1 VPAFYHPGGKPI
13 PQTEIKEF
21 TDNLDKI
28 FGTGPQGTKQ
38 IGKET
43 AFEAVLDDLLK
54 VPKIFRD
61 MVFVRI
67 LKVLNLPA
75 TAMIGKP

>member
-1 VPAFYHPGGKPI
+1 
-13 PQTEIKEF
+13 
-21 TDNLDKI
+21 
-28 FGTGPQGTKQ
+28 
-38 IGKET
+38 
-43 AFEAVLDDLLK
+43 LLK